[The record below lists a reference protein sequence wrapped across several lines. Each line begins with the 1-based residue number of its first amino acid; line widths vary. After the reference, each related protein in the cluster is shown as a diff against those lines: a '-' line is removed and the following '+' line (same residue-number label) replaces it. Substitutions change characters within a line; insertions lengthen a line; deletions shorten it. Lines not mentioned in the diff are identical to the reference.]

1 MVTALCNKSLSSYTW
16 LTAWKEPYINPLPK
30 VDTPVQYSD
39 FRGINVTPVIA
50 GCFERT
56 VCHHYSKKVFEENL
70 RITQYVYRE
79 GCSWTNTLIQ
89 VQYNYLKA
97 LDDKDCNYVRLFAM
111 DFSKAFDNVKHPLVG
126 EKLKALDLNPYVVN
140 WYLSYLMDRKQR
152 LIFKDVTYKW
162 HTVKKRNDPG

>member
-16 LTAWKEPYINPLPK
+16 PTSCKEPNINPLPK

-50 GCFERT
+50 RCFERT

-79 GCSWTNTLIQ
+79 GCSCMNTLIQ

-97 LDDKDCNYVRLFAM
+97 LDDKDYNYVRLFAM
-111 DFSKAFDNVKHPLVG
+111 DFSKAFDNVNTH
-126 EKLKALDLNPYVVN
+126 
-140 WYLSYLMDRKQR
+140 
-152 LIFKDVTYKW
+152 
-162 HTVKKRNDPG
+162 